1 MKQVVKCVV
10 NSNATPAPNITWYL
24 ESTNIQSSTLTF
36 SSTLD
41 ITGER
46 NNTAKV
52 LKCTATN
59 NKKKIMTANTTLS
72 IECKYNIF

>member
-1 MKQVVKCVV
+1 MKQEVQCVV

-24 ESTNIQSSTLTF
+24 ESTNIQSSMFTF
-36 SSTLD
+36 SSTVD

-59 NKKKIMTANTTLS
+59 NKKTFKTANTTLS